1 MRAIALL
8 GGPSEEWPEDIEQV
22 FRNAKKEHRLIFAS
36 DRGTLF
42 LKRWGIEPDVAVGD
56 FDSLLEN
63 EKMILNGI
71 NDVRYSQPVKDY
83 TDSEQLF
90 LTALADYQVDRLFVY
105 GATGGRLDH
114 FFVNIFTFLKPEL
127 RQYLEKVELVDKQN
141 ILKFYHSGRHQIGY
155 REGYNYIGFG
165 NLEKIK
171 NFSILDARYELNNFS
186 CDYPTFFSS
195 NEFIDKKSFWIE
207 NENGIILAIY
217 SKDLDRFS

>member
-1 MRAIALL
+1 MQAIALL
-8 GGPSEEWPEDIEQV
+8 GGPSEEWPENIEQV
-22 FRNAKKEHRLIFAS
+22 FRDAGKEKRLIFAS

-42 LKRWGIEPDVAVGD
+42 LKRWGIKPDVAVGD
-56 FDSLLEN
+56 FDSLQKD
-63 EKMILNGI
+63 EKLVLNGI

-90 LTALADYQVDRLFVY
+90 LTALADYRVEQLSIY

-141 ILKFYHSGRHQIGY
+141 ILKFYHAGKHQIQY
-155 REGYNYIGFG
+155 RKSYNYIGFG

-171 NFSILDARYELNNFS
+171 NFSILDAKYELDNFS

-195 NEFIDKKSFWIE
+195 NEFINKKSFWIKSE
-207 NENGIILAIY
+207 SGIVLAIY
-217 SKDLDRFS
+217 SKDIDRFS

>member
-1 MRAIALL
+1 MQAIALL

-22 FRNAKKEHRLIFAS
+22 FRDARKENRLIFAS

-42 LKRWGIEPDVAVGD
+42 LKRWDIEPDVAVGD
-56 FDSLLEN
+56 FDSLQEN

-71 NDVRYSQPVKDY
+71 SDVRYSQPVKDY

-90 LTALADYQVDRLFVY
+90 LTALADYQVDRLVIY

-114 FFVNIFTFLKPEL
+114 FFVNIFTFLKSEL

-141 ILKFYHSGRHQIGY
+141 ILKFYHPGRHQIGY

-171 NFSILDARYELNNFS
+171 SFSILAARYELNNFS

>member
-1 MRAIALL
+1 MQAIALL

-22 FRNAKKEHRLIFAS
+22 FRDARKENRLIFAS

-42 LKRWGIEPDVAVGD
+42 LKRWSIEPDVAVGD
-56 FDSLLEN
+56 FDSLQEN
-63 EKMILNGI
+63 EKVVLNGI

-90 LTALADYQVDRLFVY
+90 LTALADYQVEQLTVY

-141 ILKFYHSGRHQIGY
+141 ILKFYHPGRHQIRY
-155 REGYNYIGFG
+155 HEGYNYIGFG

-171 NFSILDARYELNNFS
+171 NFSILDARYKLNNFS
-186 CDYPTFFSS
+186 CNYPIFFSS
-195 NEFIDKKSFWIE
+195 NEFIDKKSFEIKIE
-207 NENGIILAIY
+207 SGIILAIY
-217 SKDLDRFS
+217 SKDIDRFS